1 MAAGRPLSSCKV
13 PNCQEK
19 FQGFSGTHVGFFL
32 FLMLFSFFMFTRTK
46 TTGKATFLAVD
57 LGATSGRTILAT
69 YDGGRV
75 AMKEI
80 THSGPRT
87 S

>member
-32 FLMLFSFFMFTRTK
+32 FLMLFSFFLCLLELKQQEKQPF
-46 TTGKATFLAVD
+46 
-57 LGATSGRTILAT
+57 
-69 YDGGRV
+69 
-75 AMKEI
+75 
-80 THSGPRT
+80 
-87 S
+87 

>member
-19 FQGFSGTHVGFFL
+19 FQGFSGSHVGFFL
-32 FLMLFSFFMFTRTK
+32 FLMFARTK
-46 TTGKATFLAVD
+46 TTGKTTFFAVD

-69 YDGGRV
+69 YDGARV
-75 AMKEI
+75 EMKET
-80 THSGPRT
+80 THSGLRT

>member
-32 FLMLFSFFMFTRTK
+32 FLMLFSFFLCLLELK
-46 TTGKATFLAVD
+46 QHEKQPFLLLTLAPRAAG
-57 LGATSGRTILAT
+57 LFSRHMTAGAW
-69 YDGGRV
+69 
-75 AMKEI
+75 K
-80 THSGPRT
+80 
-87 S
+87 